1 MKNITLDSLNKGE
14 SATILKVNAPQ
25 ALKARLNSFG
35 ITKDAKISLKEI
47 TLARNTL
54 EICIDN
60 TKVAL
65 RVSEA
70 SLIEVEKC

>member
-1 MKNITLDSLNKGE
+1 MTLDNLNKGE
-14 SATILKVNAPQ
+14 SAIIIKINASQ
-25 ALKARLNSFG
+25 ALKARLTSFG
-35 ITKDAKISLKEI
+35 ITKDDKIFLQEVTLAKNTIEI
-47 TLARNTL
+47 T
-54 EICIDN
+54 IDK

>member
-1 MKNITLDSLNKGE
+1 MTLDNLNKGE
-14 SATILKVNAPQ
+14 SAIITKINAPQ
-25 ALKARLNSFG
+25 ALKARLTSFG
-35 ITKDAKISLKEI
+35 ITKDAKIFLQEVTLAKNTIEI
-47 TLARNTL
+47 TVDR
-54 EICIDN
+54 

>member
-1 MKNITLDSLNKGE
+1 MTLDNLNKGE
-14 SATILKVNAPQ
+14 SGIITKINAPQ
-25 ALKARLNSFG
+25 ALKARLTSFG
-35 ITKDAKISLKEI
+35 ITKDAKIFLQEVTLAKNTIEI
-47 TLARNTL
+47 TVDR
-54 EICIDN
+54 

>member
-1 MKNITLDSLNKGE
+1 MTLDNLNKGE
-14 SATILKVNAPQ
+14 SAIIIKINASQ
-25 ALKARLNSFG
+25 ALNARLTSFG
-35 ITKDAKISLKEI
+35 ITKDAKIFLQEVTLAKNTIEI
-47 TLARNTL
+47 T
-54 EICIDN
+54 IDK

>member
-1 MKNITLDSLNKGE
+1 MTLDNLNKGE
-14 SATILKVNAPQ
+14 SAIILKLNAPQ
-25 ALKARLNSFG
+25 ALKARLTSFG
-35 ITKDAKISLKEI
+35 ITKDAKVFLQEVTLAKNTIEI
-47 TLARNTL
+47 TV
-54 EICIDN
+54 DK

>member
-1 MKNITLDSLNKGE
+1 MTLDSLNKGE
-14 SATILKVNAPQ
+14 SAIIVKINAPQ
-25 ALKARLNSFG
+25 ALKARLTSFG
-35 ITKDAKISLKEI
+35 ITKDAKIFLQET
-47 TLARNTL
+47 TLAKNTL
-54 EICIDN
+54 EITVDK

>member
-1 MKNITLDSLNKGE
+1 MTLDQLNKGD
-14 SATILKVNAPQ
+14 SALILKVNASQ

-35 ITKDAKISLKEI
+35 ITKDATVYLQEV
-47 TLARNTL
+47 TLAKNTI
-54 EICIDN
+54 EICIGK

-70 SLIEVEKC
+70 SLIEVEQC

>member
-1 MKNITLDSLNKGE
+1 MTLDNLNKGE
-14 SATILKVNAPQ
+14 NALILKVNAPQ

-35 ITKDAKISLKEI
+35 ITKDATVHIQEV
-47 TLARNTL
+47 TLAKNTIEL
-54 EICIDN
+54 CIGK

-70 SLIEVEKC
+70 SQIEVEKC

>member
-1 MKNITLDSLNKGE
+1 MTLDKLNKGE
-14 SATILKVNAPQ
+14 TALILNINAPQ

-35 ITKDAKISLKEI
+35 ITKDATIYLQEV
-47 TLARNTL
+47 TLAKNTI
-54 EICIDN
+54 EVRIDK

-70 SLIEVEKC
+70 SQIEVKQC